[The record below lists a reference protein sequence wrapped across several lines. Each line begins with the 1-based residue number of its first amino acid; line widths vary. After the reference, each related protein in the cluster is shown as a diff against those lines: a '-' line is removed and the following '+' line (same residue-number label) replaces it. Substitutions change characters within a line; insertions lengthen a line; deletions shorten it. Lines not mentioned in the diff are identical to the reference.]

1 MEAEKSFASM
11 VKKIIDNQ
19 RKNKNKTKKVYTCV
33 ICDAVVHHATLKK
46 QQKKSMFKII
56 KIPKCKKHL

>member
-1 MEAEKSFASM
+1 MDPEKSFALM
-11 VKKIIDNQ
+11 VKKVIENAK
-19 RKNKNKTKKVYTCV
+19 RNKNKTKKVYTCV

-46 QQKKSMFKII
+46 QEKKSMFKII